1 MIEIRRV
8 SRDEPIARVR
18 ELFEEYAQALGVD
31 LSFQDFDREVASLP
45 GQYAP
50 PRGSLLIAEEEGAAA
65 GCVALR
71 PLDAEFCE
79 MKRLYVRPAFRGGGL
94 GRRLAEAILDE
105 ARALGYRGMRLDTL
119 PSMGEAI
126 ALYAALGFRT
136 IPPYRH
142 NPVPGARFMEIA
154 LG

>member
-1 MIEIRRV
+1 MIGSGSPRASGSDPVNHGFFAGRVKGVGARQAGDAGGRRQMIEIRRV

-50 PRGSLLIAEEEGAAA
+50 PRGSLLIAEQEGAAA

-71 PLDAEFCE
+71 PLDA
-79 MKRLYVRPAFRGGGL
+79 
-94 GRRLAEAILDE
+94 
-105 ARALGYRGMRLDTL
+105 
-119 PSMGEAI
+119 
-126 ALYAALGFRT
+126 
-136 IPPYRH
+136 
-142 NPVPGARFMEIA
+142 
-154 LG
+154 